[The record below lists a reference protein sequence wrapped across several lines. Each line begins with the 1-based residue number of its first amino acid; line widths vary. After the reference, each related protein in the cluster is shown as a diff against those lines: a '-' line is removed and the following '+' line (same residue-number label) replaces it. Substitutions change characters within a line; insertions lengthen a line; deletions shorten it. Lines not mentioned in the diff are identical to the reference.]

1 MIFSNTYREQN
12 SEMPALRPLNMFSS
26 HRPEIFEANRR
37 ILIERIL
44 FWCCC
49 SLSYAYDEVHKYHG
63 HQDVFAA
70 KQNKKWFKFKISEHV
85 KLKATN

>member
-12 SEMPALRPLNMFSS
+12 FEMPALRPLNMFSS

-44 FWCCC
+44 FLCCC

-63 HQDVFAA
+63 HQVLMIRMSSL
-70 KQNKKWFKFKISEHV
+70 QNKTKIGSNS
-85 KLKATN
+85 KSQNT